1 MIENIPLYNAGLLQE
16 YDYNEQMYEQDTFY
30 YPKNYKGKN
39 NVRPGLVLRTA
50 DAYAD
55 CLNADKYN
63 SMTGLNTVIYGNF

>member
-1 MIENIPLYNAGLLQE
+1 MIKDIPLYNAGLLQE

-55 CLNADKYN
+55 CLNTDKYN
-63 SMTGLNTVIYGNF
+63 SMTGLNMVIYGNF